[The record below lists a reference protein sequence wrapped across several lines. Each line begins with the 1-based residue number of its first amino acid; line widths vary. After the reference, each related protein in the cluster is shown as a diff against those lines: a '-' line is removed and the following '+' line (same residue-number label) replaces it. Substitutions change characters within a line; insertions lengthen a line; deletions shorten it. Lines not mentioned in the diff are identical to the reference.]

1 MHVLAVR
8 SDTALSGV
16 YEVSK
21 LLAAPIGLEQMLAG
35 VLAMLSSY
43 LDIRFGLIA
52 LVEPEG
58 RLDLAV
64 GLDRTAIEAEDLFAS
79 LPERFV
85 GQILTANRAT
95 TALDLRSAAGLGAA
109 EIGPLTPDGD
119 RAVSLIGTPI
129 KNAGR
134 PVGLM
139 LVTRRL
145 RRDDTEE
152 AFEEDVRFLTMIAN
166 LIGQTVRL
174 HKAVA
179 RDRARLLAEQGRS
192 VKQGAA
198 PAPAARGKAKGALGA
213 IIGQSDALRAM
224 ITRIQIVAQSHTT
237 VILRGES
244 GTGKEL
250 LAAALHELSPRAA
263 KPFVRF
269 NCAAMSESVLESELF
284 GHEKGAFTGALAQ
297 RKGRFELADGGTV
310 FLDEIGEISPAFQAK
325 LLRVLQEGEFERV
338 GGSQTLKVD
347 VRIVCATNRNLEEA
361 VESGEFRADL
371 YYRLSV
377 VPIIVP
383 PLRDRREDIPALAQE
398 FIRRFNTEN
407 GRGLALGV
415 DAVAVLEGC
424 YFPGNIRELE
434 NCVRRTATLA
444 AGEVLTARDFAC
456 RNDVCLSSLLWRS
469 PPPPAREP
477 APQTP
482 AAGSDPRSASPA
494 CPHAAGCKTIAADAA
509 EPLGQDAAG
518 GAAWVQAKA
527 ARVAGPATGRPG
539 EPARRTQI
547 LPPRRA

>member
-1 MHVLAVR
+1 
-8 SDTALSGV
+8 LSGV

-35 VLAMLSSY
+35 VIAMLSSY
-43 LDIRFGLIA
+43 LDMRCGLIA

-58 RLDLAV
+58 ALDLAV
-64 GLDRTAIEAEDLFAS
+64 GLDRTAIEAEDLFAA
-79 LPERFV
+79 LPERFI

-95 TALDLRSAAGLGAA
+95 TARDLRSAPGLGEA
-109 EIGPLTPDGD
+109 EIAPLTPDGD
-119 RAVSLIGTPI
+119 RAVSLIGVPI

-134 PVGLM
+134 PVGVLI
-139 LVTRRL
+139 LTRRL
-145 RRDDTEE
+145 RRAEE
-152 AFEEDVRFLTMIAN
+152 PEEFDEDVRFLAMIAN

-179 RDRARLLAEQGRS
+179 RDRARLLAQQGRME
-192 VKQGAA
+192 KQVIT
-198 PAPAARGKAKGALGA
+198 PARDGRAKGAVGA
-213 IIGQSDALRAM
+213 IIGQSDAVRAM
-224 ITRIQIVAQSHTT
+224 LTRIRIVAQSHTT

-250 LAAALHELSPRAA
+250 LAAALHELSPRMG

-297 RKGRFELADGGTV
+297 RKGRFEMADGGTV
-310 FLDEIGEISPAFQAK
+310 FLDEIGEISAPFQAK

-361 VESGEFRADL
+361 VESGDFRADL

-383 PLRDRREDIPALAQE
+383 PLRERREDIPALAQE
-398 FIRRFNTEN
+398 FMRRFNAEN
-407 GRGLALGV
+407 SRALSLGA
-415 DAVAVLEGC
+415 DAVTVLEGC

-444 AGEVLTARDFAC
+444 PDEVVGAKDFAC
-456 RNDVCLSSLLWRS
+456 RSDVCLSSLLWRS
-469 PPPPAREP
+469 PPPPDRRPPQEVPPRAREVGQHLP
-477 APQTP
+477 VLAAAP
-482 AAGSDPRSASPA
+482 SE
-494 CPHAAGCKTIAADAA
+494 CPHAGGCNAVAPDPEAARERAALLDAM
-509 EPLGQDAAG
+509 ESSG
-518 GAAWVQAKA
+518 WVQAKA
-527 ARVAGPATGRPG
+527 ARILGQTPR
-539 EPARRTQI
+539 QI
-547 LPPRRA
+547 GYALKKHNIPMRGM